1 MVSVMDQGS
10 TSMKASAPATADY
23 EVNVKVF
30 GKTKLLLPFTQ
41 LMAFCKLKNLGMINQ
56 LS

>member
-1 MVSVMDQGS
+1 MMDQGS
-10 TSMKASAPATADY
+10 TSMKASAPATVDY